1 METKVLH
8 YIRRCFNMLGIM
20 KKAVATL
27 IATTLAAGNGAA
39 VDANDEANEKI
50 MRKNSKTCA
59 YYVDKLEKEEE
70 KDGKKAVWT
79 EQICEVYAGN
89 DIYAYTYSI
98 KEVDLKTGTYG
109 VIWITYMYENTHY
122 IGKEIS
128 DGVIV

>member
-1 METKVLH
+1 
-8 YIRRCFNMLGIM
+8 MLGIM

-39 VDANDEANEKI
+39 VDANDKANEKI
-50 MRKNSKTCA
+50 MRKNSKTCS

-70 KDGKKAVWT
+70 KDGKIAVWT
-79 EQICEVYAGN
+79 EQISEVYAGN

-98 KEVDLKTGTYG
+98 KEVNLKTGDYG
-109 VIWITYMYENTHY
+109 VILITYMYENTHY

-128 DGVIV
+128 DGVFV